1 MTLASMT
8 RENLARSSVEGLLCL
23 MAACLEAVTDLG
35 VEVGRVTM
43 VGGGARSVA
52 VRKLSPAVLGVPVE
66 VPAPSEDV
74 ADGAA
79 RQAAWVLSG
88 ADHPPAWQGRER
100 ITFTA
105 TPTPH
110 VVAAYRVAA
119 ARVAQEFR

>member
-1 MTLASMT
+1 
-8 RENLARSSVEGLLCL
+8 V
-23 MAACLEAVTDLG
+23 
-35 VEVGRVTM
+35 
-43 VGGGARSVA
+43 
-52 VRKLSPAVLGVPVE
+52 AVLGVPVE

-110 VVAAYRVAA
+110 VIAAYRVAA
-119 ARVAQEFR
+119 ARVAEEFRSPGGPRAPVTKCPRWFPNVAG